1 MLKNIIVFVFMCMML
16 PLMVEARAV
25 NCSKH
30 PIFCQ
35 ITKNTKRIDK
45 KYAMKLSNVI
55 YRAVKKHH
63 IPPRVFVAILAQ
75 ESSYNLEAKGCH
87 YGFREE
93 TPQEIYSRC
102 GAINLSSNNPIMG
115 RCIANAR
122 LNPVMVKSKVCSDF
136 GIGQIYY
143 KTANSYGF
151 DVGSLTT
158 DLEYSINAAAQVLA
172 GFKKRYEARE
182 NDWWTRYNARSKTK
196 RLIYKRMVERF
207 M

>member
-1 MLKNIIVFVFMCMML
+1 
-16 PLMVEARAV
+16 
-25 NCSKH
+25 
-30 PIFCQ
+30 
-35 ITKNTKRIDK
+35 
-45 KYAMKLSNVI
+45 
-55 YRAVKKHH
+55 
-63 IPPRVFVAILAQ
+63 
-75 ESSYNLEAKGCH
+75 
-87 YGFREE
+87 
-93 TPQEIYSRC
+93 
-102 GAINLSSNNPIMG
+102 MG

-136 GIGQIYY
+136 GIGHIYY